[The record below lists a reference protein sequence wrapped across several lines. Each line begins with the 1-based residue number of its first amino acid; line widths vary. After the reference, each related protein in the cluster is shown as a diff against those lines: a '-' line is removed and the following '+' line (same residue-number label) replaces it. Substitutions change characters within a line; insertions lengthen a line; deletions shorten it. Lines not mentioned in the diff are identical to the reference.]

1 MKVLSGILSEIWGL
15 FVEDGS
21 YAVAIAIWLAIVGF
35 GLSRLPINGFKGP
48 LLFTGLALVL
58 IENVRRTAAKK
69 KS

>member
-1 MKVLSGILSEIWGL
+1 MKVLTGILSEVWGL

-21 YAVAIAIWLAIVGF
+21 YAVAIGLWLAVVAF
-35 GLSRLPINGFKGP
+35 GLSKLPIDGLKGP
-48 LLFTGLALVL
+48 MLFVGLALVL